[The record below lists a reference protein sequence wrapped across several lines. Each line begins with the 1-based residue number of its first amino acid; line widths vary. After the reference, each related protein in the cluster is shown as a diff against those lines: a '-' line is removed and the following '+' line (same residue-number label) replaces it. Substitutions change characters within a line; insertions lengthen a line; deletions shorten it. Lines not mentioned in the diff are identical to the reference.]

1 MLPLHFTPATFT
13 RKTALGTLALISSCF
28 LGTAALDSGLVKQG
42 SILASL
48 GFVTASALWLYARTR
63 LPQFPRVHFL
73 PAILLG
79 WWVLN
84 LALSAAAGGR
94 DVYGTPFFTLS
105 VIATASLVI
114 IATVDDSNAPSS
126 STDQTRA
133 RS

>member
-1 MLPLHFTPATFT
+1 MLPLHFTAATFN
-13 RKTALGTLALISSCF
+13 RKTAFGTFALISSCL

-48 GFVTASALWLYARTR
+48 GFVTASSLWLYARTR
-63 LPQFPRVHFL
+63 LPQFPRVRFL
-73 PAILLG
+73 PVILLG

-114 IATVDDSNAPSS
+114 IATVDDPNAPSN

-133 RS
+133 SS